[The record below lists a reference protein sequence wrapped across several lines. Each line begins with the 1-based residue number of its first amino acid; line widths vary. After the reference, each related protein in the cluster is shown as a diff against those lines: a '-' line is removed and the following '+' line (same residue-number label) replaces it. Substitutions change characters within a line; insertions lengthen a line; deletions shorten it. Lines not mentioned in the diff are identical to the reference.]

1 MIVPAQIRMAR
12 AALGISVREL
22 ASRSGV
28 ADSTIL
34 RFETNKGGLQ
44 AGTRDRLQAELE
56 AQGIVFLAPEG
67 GLGPGVR
74 LKPATEGSA

>member
-22 ASRSGV
+22 AARTGV

-74 LKPATEGSA
+74 LKPMTDSPA